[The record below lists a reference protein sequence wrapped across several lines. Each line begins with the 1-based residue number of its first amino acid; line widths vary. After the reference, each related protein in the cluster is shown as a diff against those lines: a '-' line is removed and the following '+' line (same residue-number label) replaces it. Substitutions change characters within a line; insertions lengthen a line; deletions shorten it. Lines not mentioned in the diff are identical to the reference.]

1 MCHVGRRNALLK
13 RRQAAHSQEH
23 CPLCCLLSPGVPAV
37 GESDSRLLSVQNPS
51 GHGGSWR
58 PAGSQNLVL
67 RKAISFH
74 GVFFL
79 CRKERAETAGYLS
92 CTFVVVG
99 KMSSVGTS
107 VSYRDMWQGKDVF

>member
-13 RRQAAHSQEH
+13 RGQAAHSQEH

-67 RKAISFH
+67 RKAVSFH